1 MQKEH
6 TVNNWQEAESS
17 YPSQEEILDVMT
29 DIREKIHN
37 VAAKNIS
44 KAQACQAKNY
54 NPWHKGETLKVG
66 DKIMKKNK
74 KAEWRKGDKL
84 GPRWLGPYLITDVH
98 ENGNY
103 MVANPKTGKVLA
115 TRCPQSECKLYIDLV
130 LGTTEKHYQDALD
143 KAKKLEPQYQE
154 PLASAES
161 VDQGKQ
167 SFYNAQISL
176 QYTSI
181 SCITYRANKLI
192 EHTFISCQFNKQVY
206 CFVYFQASEDLVLVA
221 IEKHYQS
228 SESADQGK

>member
-1 MQKEH
+1 
-6 TVNNWQEAESS
+6 
-17 YPSQEEILDVMT
+17 MT

-54 NPWHKGETLKVG
+54 NLRHKGETLKVG

-74 KAEWRKGDKL
+74 KAEQRKGNKL
-84 GPRWLGPYLITDVH
+84 GPTWLGPYLITNVH

-103 MVANPKTGKVLA
+103 MVADPKTGKVLA
-115 TRCPQSECKLYIDLV
+115 TRCLQSECKLYIDLV

-143 KAKKLEPQYQE
+143 EAKKLEPQYPE
-154 PLASAES
+154 PLASVES
-161 VDQGKQ
+161 ADQGKQ

-181 SCITYRANKLI
+181 SCKTY
-192 EHTFISCQFNKQVY
+192 
-206 CFVYFQASEDLVLVA
+206 
-221 IEKHYQS
+221 
-228 SESADQGK
+228 